1 MGSGSQTTTSKASI
15 PSELKPLYRGISDVG
30 TRVAEQPFTPYTGDF
45 VAGVSETS
53 MAAQPYYEQM
63 GALAGLTPAEYQS
76 RIQQNLSGFTT
87 NVVDPALAAAQRQRD
102 ISRMQ
107 EQSDIAR
114 AGAFG
119 NIRRGVVEAE
129 SQAAYDIGLN
139 QLTADLMRQGYDQA
153 AAQTMAQMEMG
164 LGAAGAAAGGL
175 QQLGALQQTTD
186 QAALEAAYNEFLRE
200 QGYDV
205 GLLSALTGGA
215 AGTASAIGT
224 TETSRTRPGFSQI
237 LGGIGAAGQGLAALS
252 GSDRRLKVNV
262 RPAGRRNGINYYT
275 WDWNNTARAIGVD
288 GHPTYGVMADE
299 LMQTHPHLVRRGTDG
314 YLRVDYAG
322 LNAEAN
328 AAA

>member
-1 MGSGSQTTTSKASI
+1 MGSGSQTTTSKATI
-15 PSELKPLYRGISDVG
+15 PGELKPLYSAIGDVG

-175 QQLGALQQTTD
+175 QQLGALQQTTE
-186 QAALEAAYNEFLRE
+186 QAALEADYNEFLRQ

-215 AGTASAIGT
+215 AGTAGAIGQSQ
-224 TETSRTRPGFSQI
+224 TSSSRPGFAQI
-237 LGGIGAAGQGLAALS
+237 LGGIGAAGQALS
-252 GSDRRLKVNV
+252 LFSDRRLKVNI
-262 RPAGRRNGINYYT
+262 RPAGRRNGISYYT
-275 WDWNNTARAIGVD
+275 WDWNDTARAIGVE

-299 LMQTHPHLVRRGTDG
+299 LMQTHPHLVRRGADG

-322 LNAEAN
+322 LNAEAG

>member
-1 MGSGSQTTTSKASI
+1 MGSGSQTTTSKATI
-15 PSELKPLYRGISDVG
+15 PGELKPLYRAIGDVG

-175 QQLGALQQTTD
+175 QQLGALQQTTE
-186 QAALEAAYNEFLRE
+186 QAALEADYNEFLRQ

-215 AGTASAIGT
+215 AGTAGAIGQSQ
-224 TETSRTRPGFSQI
+224 TSSSRPGFAQI
-237 LGGIGAAGQGLAALS
+237 LGGIGAAGQALS
-252 GSDRRLKVNV
+252 LFSDRRLKVNI
-262 RPAGRRNGINYYT
+262 RPAGRRNGISYYT
-275 WDWNNTARAIGVD
+275 WDWNDTARAIGVE

-299 LMQTHPHLVRRGTDG
+299 LMQTHPHLVRRGADG

-322 LNAEAN
+322 LNAEAG

>member
-1 MGSGSQTTTSKASI
+1 MGGSSKTTSKAEI
-15 PSELKPLYRGISDVG
+15 PSELKPLYRAIGSVG

-45 VAGVSETS
+45 IAGVTETS
-53 MAAQPYYEQM
+53 LAAKPYYEQI
-63 GALAGLTPAEYQS
+63 GALSSMTPEQYQE

-87 NVVDPALAAAQRQRD
+87 NVLDPALAAAQRQRD
-102 ISRMQ
+102 ISRVQ
-107 EQSDIAR
+107 EQSDIAK

-164 LGAAGAAAGGL
+164 MGAAGAAASGL
-175 QQLGALQQTTD
+175 QQLGALQQTTN
-186 QAALEAAYNEFLRE
+186 QAELEARFNEFLRE
-200 QGYDV
+200 QGYDL
-205 GLLSALTGGA
+205 GILSALTGGA
-215 AGTASAIGT
+215 AGTAGAIGQSQT
-224 TETSRTRPGFSQI
+224 TSSRPGFGQI
-237 LGGIGAAGQGLAALS
+237 LGAVASAGQALS
-252 GSDRRLKVNV
+252 MFPSDRRLKVNI
-262 RPAGRRNGINYYT
+262 RPAGRRNGISYYT
-275 WDWNNTARAIGVD
+275 WDWNNTARAICVE

-299 LMQTHPHLVRRGTDG
+299 LMQTHPHLVRRGADG

-322 LNAEAN
+322 LNAEAG